1 MWLLHRVLGRPLGR
15 FPMSL
20 DSRTY
25 LANLSWDILDQSW
38 IDKLIYSYSFKI
50 FYYIAITLC

>member
-1 MWLLHRVLGRPLGR
+1 MWLLHLVRGRPMGR

-38 IDKLIYSYSFKI
+38 IDKLIHSYSFKI